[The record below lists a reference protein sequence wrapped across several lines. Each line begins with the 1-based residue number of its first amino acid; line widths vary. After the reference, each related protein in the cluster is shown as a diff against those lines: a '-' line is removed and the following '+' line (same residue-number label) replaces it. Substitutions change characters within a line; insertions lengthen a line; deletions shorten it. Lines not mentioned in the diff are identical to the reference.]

1 MEGIGQ
7 RAKLER
13 GGDSGWSPLSVVL
26 VVLLV
31 AGVGAVG
38 WWAGRTALVSPEDP
52 LVGGLEPV
60 TFVVDEGSVG
70 RSLTFTAVAE
80 WELVPVGRNSAAG
93 VVTSVDVAPG
103 DEVSAGGVLYSVDLR
118 PVVAAVGAVPAFR
131 DLTLRSEGP
140 DVAQLQDLL
149 GELGWYEGVV
159 DGAFGSSTRTAV
171 RAWQL
176 SLGVN
181 DDGVVRARDVVF
193 VSVLPVRVAFSE
205 ALTVGARLGGGEEV
219 VLVVPTDPV
228 FRVPLS
234 IEQRNL
240 VPLSAEVAVTFPEGV
255 WSGRVDRAVESPE
268 FGQLDL
274 IVTAGDGGSLCGDE
288 CARWVDLEQRTD
300 FQVNIVVIP
309 EASGPVVP
317 IAALHTDAANQP
329 FVVGVDGAEI
339 PVTIVAASQGIA
351 VVEGVE
357 AGTVIMLPVGE
368 TGSG

>member
-1 MEGIGQ
+1 
-7 RAKLER
+7 
-13 GGDSGWSPLSVVL
+13 
-26 VVLLV
+26 
-31 AGVGAVG
+31 
-38 WWAGRTALVSPEDP
+38 
-52 LVGGLEPV
+52 LEPV
-60 TFVVDEGSVG
+60 TFVVEEGSVG

-103 DEVSAGGVLYSVDLR
+103 DEVSAGAVLYTIDLR

-131 DLTLRSEGP
+131 DLSLRSEGP
-140 DVAQLQDLL
+140 DVAQLQSLL
-149 GELGWYEGVV
+149 AELGLYGGEV
-159 DGAFGSSTRTAV
+159 DGSFGSSTRTAV
-171 RAWQL
+171 RAWQQL
-176 SLGVN
+176 LGVN
-181 DDGVVRARDVVF
+181 DDGVVRAGDVVF
-193 VSVLPVRVAFSE
+193 VPELPVRVAFSE

-219 VLVVPTDPV
+219 VLVVPADPV

-274 IVTAGDGGSLCGDE
+274 IVTAGDGGSLCGSD
-288 CARWVDLEQRTD
+288 CARWVDLEKRTD
-300 FQVNIVVIP
+300 FRVDIVVIP

-329 FVVGVDGAEI
+329 FVIGADGAEI

-357 AGTVIMLPVGE
+357 AGTVIVLPVGGTE
-368 TGSG
+368 

>member
-1 MEGIGQ
+1 MTSIGR
-7 RAKLER
+7 RAHLTM
-13 GGDSGWSPLSVVL
+13 GGDSGRSPLFVVLAVL
-26 VVLLV
+26 VVV
-31 AGVGAVG
+31 AAGAVG

-52 LVGGLEPV
+52 LVGGSEPV

-93 VVTSVDVAPG
+93 VVTSVDVTPG
-103 DEVSAGGVLYSVDLR
+103 DEVSAGSVLYTIDLR
-118 PVVAAVGAVPAFR
+118 PVVVAVGAVPAFR
-131 DLTLRSEGP
+131 DLSLRSEGP
-140 DVAQLQDLL
+140 DVAQLQEMLAQ
-149 GELGWYEGVV
+149 LGWYEGEV
-159 DGAFGSSTRTAV
+159 DGSFGSSTRTAV
-171 RAWQL
+171 RAWQQE
-176 SLGVN
+176 LGVN
-181 DDGVVRARDVVF
+181 DDGVVRAGDVVF
-193 VSVLPVRVAFSE
+193 VPELPVRVAFSE

-219 VLVVPTDPV
+219 VLVVPADPV

-274 IVTAGDGGSLCGDE
+274 IVTARDGGSLCGSD
-288 CARWVDLEQRTD
+288 CARWVDLEKRTD
-300 FQVNIVVIP
+300 FRVDIVVIP

-329 FVVGVDGAEI
+329 FVIGVDGMQI
-339 PVTIVAASQGIA
+339 PVTVVAASQGIA

-357 AGTVIMLPVGE
+357 AGTVIVLPVGE